1 MSLAGVLG
9 ALTAPRRA
17 PALVVQAPPRWL
29 VASFLAPALQGST
42 GARAITTA
50 SRQLMFTIAPVSEVT
65 CALARHLAIVL
76 RDRVAALPREDQAP
90 VMLAALR
97 ELLTDAPADDAMHM
111 DRTIVAAGRAEG
123 VVPTAAHTSVAEE
136 IITSVMRGI
145 TGAMP

>member
-9 ALTAPRRA
+9 ALAAPRRP

-29 VASFLAPALQGST
+29 VASFLAPALQGT
-42 GARAITTA
+42 PGARAIATA
-50 SRQLMFTIAPVSEVT
+50 SRQLMFTVAPASEVT

-111 DRTIVAAGRAEG
+111 DRTIVAAGRVEG
-123 VVPTAAHTSVAEE
+123 VVPTAAHATTAERLVAE
-136 IITSVMRGI
+136 VVR
-145 TGAMP
+145 